1 MSQKNIRISFGFDPT
16 IENLKSKIENRDG
29 WSRREFLS
37 AAAIAGTGALLGVPS
52 DTAAAEPPPETTKLR
67 LVQAPTV
74 CFAPQ
79 YMAEELLRSEGF
91 TDVQYIKVP
100 PGIGVGKALASGEAD
115 LSMWFAASV
124 ITRIDAGDPTVFL
137 AGVHVGC
144 FELFGTN
151 RVRSIRDLKGKTV
164 AVPSRG
170 GTQEIFIASM
180 VAYVGLDPKKD
191 INWVTH
197 PFDETMELLAQGKV
211 DAFLGFPPQPQQVRA
226 KKIGHVIVNSMM
238 DRPWSQYF
246 CCTFNGNRE
255 FVRKYPVATKRVTRA
270 ILKATD
276 ICAREPA
283 RIARFLVDKGFADN
297 YEYALQTLKDIP
309 YGKWREYDP
318 EDTIRFYALR
328 LHEAGM
334 IKSNPQKIMAQGSDW
349 SFLRELKKE
358 SKA

>member
-1 MSQKNIRISFGFDPT
+1 MTTRRNDH
-16 IENLKSKIENRDG
+16 

-37 AAAIAGTGALLGVPS
+37 TAALAGTGALLGLGS
-52 DTAAAEPPPETTKLR
+52 ELAAAEPPPETTKLKLIR
-67 LVQAPTV
+67 VPTV
-74 CFAPQ
+74 CYAPQ
-79 YMAEELLRSEGF
+79 YVAEELLRSEGF

-100 PGIGVGKALASGEAD
+100 PGIGVGTALASGEAD

-137 AGVHVGC
+137 AGVHIGC

-164 AVPSRG
+164 A
-170 GTQEIFIASM
+170 IASKGGPQQVFLSSM
-180 VAYVGLDPKKD
+180 MAHVGLDPNKD
-191 INWVTH
+191 INWVIH
-197 PFDETMELLAQGKV
+197 PFDETMQLLAQGKV

-226 KKIGHVIVNSMM
+226 KKIGHVVVNSMM

-246 CCTFNGNRE
+246 CCTLNGNRE

-283 RIARFLVDKGFADN
+283 RIARFLVDKGYADN

-334 IKSNPQKIMAQGSDW
+334 IKNSPQKIIAQGTNW
-349 SFLRELKKE
+349 QFLRELKKE
-358 SKA
+358 MKA

>member
-1 MSQKNIRISFGFDPT
+1 MSIRRSDH
-16 IENLKSKIENRDG
+16 
-29 WSRREFLS
+29 WSRREFLT
-37 AAAIAGTGALLGVPS
+37 AAALVGTGALLGWPS
-52 DTAAAEPPPETTKLR
+52 ETSTAEPPPETTKLR
-67 LVQAPTV
+67 LVHAPTV

-79 YMAEELLRSEGF
+79 YTAEELLRSEGF

-100 PGIGVGKALASGEAD
+100 PGIGVGNALASGEAD

-124 ITRIDAGDPTVFL
+124 IARIDAGEPTVFL
-137 AGVHVGC
+137 AGVHIGC
-144 FELFGTN
+144 FEVFGTN

-170 GTQEIFIASM
+170 GTQEIFLASM
-180 VAYVGLDPKKD
+180 MAHVGLDPKKD
-191 INWVTH
+191 INWAVH
-197 PFDETMELLAQGKV
+197 PFDETMKLLAQGKV

-226 KKIGHVIVNSMM
+226 KKIGHVVVNSMM

-246 CCTFNGNRE
+246 CCTLNGNRE

-276 ICAREPA
+276 ICAREPE
-283 RIARFLVDKGFADN
+283 RIARFLVDKGYTDN
-297 YEYALQTLKDIP
+297 YDYALQTLKDIP

-334 IKSNPQKIMAQGSDW
+334 IKNSPQKIIAQGTDW
-349 SFLRELKKE
+349 RFLKELKKE
-358 SKA
+358 LKG

>member
-1 MSQKNIRISFGFDPT
+1 MRVNMSNQHNDH
-16 IENLKSKIENRDG
+16 
-29 WSRREFLS
+29 WSRRRFLS
-37 AAAIAGTGALLGVPS
+37 TAALAGTGALLGLQS
-52 DTAAAEPPPETTKLR
+52 NSLAAEPPPETTKLKLIR
-67 LVQAPTV
+67 VPTV
-74 CFAPQ
+74 CYAPQ
-79 YMAEELLRSEGF
+79 YVAEELLRSEGF

-100 PGIGVGKALASGEAD
+100 PGIGVGTALASGEAD

-137 AGVHVGC
+137 AGVHIGC
-144 FELFGTN
+144 FEVFGTN
-151 RVRSIRDLKGKTV
+151 PVRSIRDLKGKTV
-164 AVPSRG
+164 A
-170 GTQEIFIASM
+170 IASKGGPQQVFLSSM
-180 VAYVGLDPKKD
+180 MAHVGLDPNKD
-191 INWVTH
+191 INWVIH
-197 PFDETMELLAQGKV
+197 PFDETMQLLAQGKV

-226 KKIGHVIVNSMM
+226 KKIGHVVVNSMM

-246 CCTFNGNRE
+246 CCTLNGNRE

-283 RIARFLVDKGFADN
+283 RIARFLVDKGYTDN
-297 YEYALQTLKDIP
+297 YDYALQTLKDIP

-334 IKSNPQKIMAQGSDW
+334 IKNSPQKIIAQGTDW
-349 SFLRELKKE
+349 KFLTELKKE
-358 SKA
+358 MKG